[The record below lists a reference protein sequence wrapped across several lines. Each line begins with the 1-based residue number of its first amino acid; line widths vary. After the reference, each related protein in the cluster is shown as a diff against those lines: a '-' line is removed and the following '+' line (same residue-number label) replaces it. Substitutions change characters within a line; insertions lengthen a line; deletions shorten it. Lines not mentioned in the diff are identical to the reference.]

1 MTFLH
6 IDKIIKLVM
15 LGFETI
21 ERNKMN
27 LKLNELLSSSHPTI
41 LHYKLSVLLFQRLFV
56 LIMPCSLDG
65 PSEFFCGK
73 WLPWVRYI
81 KWFY

>member
-1 MTFLH
+1 
-6 IDKIIKLVM
+6 M
-15 LGFETI
+15 LGLETI

-27 LKLNELLSSSHPTI
+27 LKLNEFLSSSYPNI
-41 LHYKLSVLLFQRLFV
+41 LDYKLSVLPFQRLFV
-56 LIMPCSLDG
+56 SIMPCSLDG

-81 KWFY
+81 KWFYWYWNQNDFSF